1 MNAKIPFLWAPNRGC
16 KHTHIYFMN
25 LLICLRDT
33 ELFLLYQMVIIYSPV
48 QIHQEYP
55 TFTYFIQ
62 EWVFYKGACKYYIS
76 RFSQILD
83 PPPKKNAY
91 IASENHSDSNF
102 SIRFPQVGSERSSMC
117 KTSLQEFSH
126 LFTLRRS
133 CSTHHRGLI
142 RFRISDRKFVN
153 QTTEMT
159 IWSMILILW
168 GTKIIYNFM

>member
-1 MNAKIPFLWAPNRGC
+1 LNAKIPFLWAPNRGC

-83 PPPKKNAY
+83 PPPKRAY
-91 IASENHSDSNF
+91 IILERSLTHLLISIVIKMLRTECDSFPIFVSNF
-102 SIRFPQVGSERSSMC
+102 YPPGCYF
-117 KTSLQEFSH
+117 
-126 LFTLRRS
+126 
-133 CSTHHRGLI
+133 
-142 RFRISDRKFVN
+142 
-153 QTTEMT
+153 
-159 IWSMILILW
+159 
-168 GTKIIYNFM
+168 